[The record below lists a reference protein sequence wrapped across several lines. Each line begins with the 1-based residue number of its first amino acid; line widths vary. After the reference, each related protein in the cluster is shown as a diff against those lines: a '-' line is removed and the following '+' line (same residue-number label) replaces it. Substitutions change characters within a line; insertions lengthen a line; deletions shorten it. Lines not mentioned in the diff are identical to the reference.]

1 MKLRRLA
8 SYGRIFFGSLT
19 LFALSVQFAHGVHQ
33 GWSTA
38 NFFSFFTVQSNIVA
52 AIILII
58 VGFGTLLSVKSTR
71 QFAFLRG
78 AATLYM
84 TMTGVITFLLLAD
97 VASESLQT
105 TLPWVDTVVHTIM
118 PIVVLADWLLFPP
131 KFKFSFRTT
140 AYWLLFPLF
149 YLAYSLVRGALTG
162 WYPYPFIDPNANGW
176 SLLITTCIGIAL
188 SVAVFAWLLA
198 LRTKGAKHG
207 AHQ

>member
-19 LFALSVQFAHGVHQ
+19 LFALAVQFAHGAHQ

-52 AIILII
+52 AVILII
-58 VGFGTLLSVKSTR
+58 VGTGTLLGLKSTR

-84 TMTGVITFLLLAD
+84 VMTGVITFLLLAD

-118 PIVVLADWLLFPP
+118 PVVVLGDWLLFPP
-131 KFKFSFRTT
+131 KFAFSFRTA

-149 YLAYSLVRGALTG
+149 YLTYSLIRGAFTG
-162 WYPYPFIDPNANGW
+162 WYPYPFIDPNVGGW
-176 SLLITTCIGIAL
+176 PLLIATCTGIAL
-188 SVAVFAWLLA
+188 GVTGFAWLLT
-198 LRTKGAKHG
+198 LRTKSAKRSNHK
-207 AHQ
+207 